1 VIFVWEN
8 RRLVDKHVHFLNQ
21 DAVSRDKITCLK
33 EQHIPDHNL
42 ADVNFLAGALL
53 PSENS

>member
-1 VIFVWEN
+1 VIFVGEN
-8 RRLVDKHVHFLNQ
+8 RRLVDKHVHFFNQ
-21 DAVSRDKITCLK
+21 DAVSWDQITGLE